1 MKKLISTL
9 LCALMLLSL
18 SVSALALEPSDEFYV
33 ADYTSH
39 LSQSLID
46 NIVDLNGQLE
56 NLCDNA
62 QIVVVMVD
70 YFGDVYADEIAVSI
84 FNDWEISS
92 NGMLLVVSTEEFRGG
107 LTVGEDI
114 EPAFSDSLKNEYL
127 DKYFWTDFDKRNYDT
142 AVESLMIAL
151 AGWYSDKYDVSL
163 TFGTDSISGEYYPEG
178 TQSSGDGII
187 VLIFFAVFI
196 LIIVMAA
203 ISSDRQ
209 RYNAYYSHMG
219 IPAPVYRPIFIFTG
233 PHRHWRAP
241 PPPPPGGFG
250 GRGGSFRT
258 TSSRPV
264 SRPTTSRPTSR
275 PSYRPT
281 SRPSGGFRPSGGG
294 FGGRS
299 GGGFG
304 GRR

>member
-9 LCALMLLSL
+9 LCTLMLLSL

-39 LSQSLID
+39 LSRSVVD
-46 NIVDLNGQLE
+46 NIIDLNGQLE

-62 QIVVVMVD
+62 QIVVVMTD
-70 YFGDVYADEIAVSI
+70 YFGDVYADELAVSI

-114 EPAFSDSLKNEYL
+114 EPAFPDSLKNEYL

-151 AGWYSDKYDVSL
+151 AGWYSGKYDVSI
-163 TFGTDSISGEYYPEG
+163 TYGGNAVEAASD
-178 TQSSGDGII
+178 DGAYFA
-187 VLIFFAVFI
+187 LAFFAVFFLL
-196 LIIVMAA
+196 LIFAAVM
-203 ISSDRQ
+203 SDRKQ
-209 RYNAYYSHMG
+209 HRAYYRRMG
-219 IPAPVYRPIFIFTG
+219 VPRIPRYTPMLFFHG
-233 PHRHWRAP
+233 PHKTVYPTHHISTPGMRPRPGSAP
-241 PPPPPGGFG
+241 S
-250 GRGGSFRT
+250 RN
-258 TSSRPV
+258 TSSRPSV
-264 SRPTTSRPTSR
+264 S
-275 PSYRPT
+275 
-281 SRPSGGFRPSGGG
+281 FRPSGGG